1 MKKYILK
8 RTMLGLATMLF
19 VLVFVF
25 VAARFTGNP
34 IEFMYPEG
42 LEPGQL
48 EAYNEKYGLDK
59 SYIEQFE
66 NYIKNVFQGDFGMS
80 ITERRPVTEV
90 VFPRV
95 AETFKLGIWALFI
108 SVILG
113 LFFGIL
119 FALNQGKMFVK
130 IADSMMSFIYSIPG
144 FVLAIGLMYIFS
156 FKLNLLPSQGASGP
170 LSYIMPVTCLTLGPT
185 ITITKHIRS
194 NVLESLREDYIQTAV
209 SKGIGKKRATID
221 HALKNVLIPTIT
233 VIAGV
238 VTGIIAGSTTIE
250 AVFSWPGVGHTLVR
264 SVLNRD
270 YPVIQFSIVLLSVI
284 IILINYTLDIL
295 YLVVDPR
302 IGGDGKS

>member
-8 RTMLGLATMLF
+8 RTILGFATMLF

-25 VAARFTGNP
+25 MAARLTGNP
-34 IEFMYPEG
+34 IEVMYPEG

-48 EAYNEKYGLDK
+48 EAYNEKYALDK
-59 SYIEQFE
+59 SYLEQFG
-66 NYIKNVFQGDFGMS
+66 NYIKNALQGDFGMS

-108 SVILG
+108 SVLLG

-119 FALNQGKMFVK
+119 FALNQDRTFVN
-130 IADSMMSFIYSIPG
+130 ILDSVMSFLYSIPG
-144 FVLAIGLMYIFS
+144 FVLAIILMYIFS

-170 LSYIMPVTCLTLGPT
+170 LSYIMPVACLTLGPT

-238 VTGIIAGSTTIE
+238 VTGIIAGSTAIE

-284 IILINYTLDIL
+284 IIVINYTLDIL

-302 IGGDGKS
+302 IGGDGES